1 VPYTLDEMGQLSDA
15 RQEWSSRCNDLT
27 SIVIIRT
34 YLSDRAK
41 EFGTHGLSRRLKML
55 EHCMGRIFEDV
66 PADEPSPTPA
76 ALMDATAFIQTFVIN
91 VYGAIDNLAHIWCA
105 EREVRDKQGRPLA
118 PMRIGLTPKN
128 EFVRLSLPADLQ
140 AHLAEHDA
148 WFAYLEDYRHALAHR
163 VPLYIPPR
171 QLGPTDQ
178 DEYASLEAQ
187 RSEAAAR
194 RDWHLFDELG
204 ALQDR
209 LGSFEPYI
217 MHSYGEAARPI
228 RFHGQLICDLATV
241 VEIGEHIFRALDA
254 AAAS

>member
-1 VPYTLDEMGQLSDA
+1 VPYTLDEMEQLGDA

-27 SIVIIRT
+27 STVIIRT
-34 YLSDRAK
+34 YRSDRAK
-41 EFGTHGLSRRLKML
+41 EFGTHGLSRRLNML
-55 EHCMGRIFEDV
+55 EHCMDRIFDGV
-66 PADEPSPTPA
+66 AADERCPTRA

-105 EREVRDKQGRPLA
+105 ERDVRDKQGRSLA

-128 EFVRLSLPADLQ
+128 EIVRLSLPADMQ
-140 AHLAEHDA
+140 AYLAEHDA

-163 VPLYIPPR
+163 IPLYIPPR

-178 DEYASLEAQ
+178 DEYAALEAQ
-187 RSEAAAR
+187 RGEAAAR
-194 RDWHLFDELG
+194 RDWRHFGELG
-204 ALQDR
+204 AVQDR

-217 MHSYGEAARPI
+217 MHSYGEAAQPM

-241 VEIGEHIFRALDA
+241 VEIGERFFRAIDA